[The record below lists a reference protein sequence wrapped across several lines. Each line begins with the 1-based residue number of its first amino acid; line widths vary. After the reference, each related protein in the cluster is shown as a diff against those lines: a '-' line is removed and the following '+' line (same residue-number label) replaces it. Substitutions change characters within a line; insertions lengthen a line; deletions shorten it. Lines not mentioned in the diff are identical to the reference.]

1 METEEQKKARKARK
15 KIEMQRLCR
24 ILDIEGW
31 EQNESIVK
39 EVRAI
44 VQLGKTQKKKPINL
58 SKN

>member
-24 ILDIEGW
+24 MLDIEGW

-44 VQLGKTQKKKPINL
+44 VQLGKTQKKETN
-58 SKN
+58 